1 MNEDI
6 FKGKWKDIKGEIQNV
21 WGKLTNDELESVK
34 GNLSSITGLIQQR
47 YGEAKDVVSEKL
59 NRILG
64 NAKTEADS
72 ASKDAKQWAVDQ
84 TEKAKQSMRDTENR
98 RQY

>member
-6 FKGKWKDIKGEIQNV
+6 LKGKWEDIKGEIQNV

-34 GNLSSITGLIQQR
+34 GNLSSIAGLIQQR

-64 NAKTEADS
+64 KAKTEADS
-72 ASKDAKQWAVDQ
+72 ASEDTKQWAVDQ
-84 TEKAKQSMRDTENR
+84 TEKAKQSVRNTENP

>member
-1 MNEDI
+1 MNSDI
-6 FKGKWKDIKGEIQNV
+6 VKGKWQDVKGEIRNA
-21 WGKLTNDELESVK
+21 WGKITDDELESVK
-34 GNLSSITGLIQQR
+34 GNLTSIAGLIQQR

-64 NAKTEADS
+64 KADAEADK
-72 ASKDAKQWAVDQ
+72 ASTDAKQWTVDQ
-84 TEKAKQSMRDTENR
+84 TEKAKQSVRNTEIP

>member
-6 FKGKWKDIKGEIQNV
+6 FKGKWTEIKGEIRNV
-21 WGKLTNDELESVK
+21 WGKLTDDELESVK
-34 GNLSSITGLIQQR
+34 GNLSSIAGLIQQR
-47 YGEAKDVVSEKL
+47 YGEAKDVVSERL

-64 NAKTEADS
+64 RADEEAEV
-72 ASKDAKQWAVDQ
+72 ASKDAKQWAVDK
-84 TEKAKQSMRDTENR
+84 TEKAKQSVRNTEIP